1 MIRKLKIIVAER
13 SSVVRPPR
21 SKVRVEVP
29 HPSEKYMKSFGEH
42 GVRRS
47 VREISHLCSKT
58 YNCGREKLLGQHP
71 LCEQAI
77 DSTPVSKS

>member
-1 MIRKLKIIVAER
+1 MIIKLKIIVAER
-13 SSVVRPPR
+13 SSVVRPR
-21 SKVRVEVP
+21 GRKYELKYS

-47 VREISHLCSKT
+47 VRENSHLCSKT
-58 YNCGREKLLGQHP
+58 YNSGREKLLGRRP

>member
-1 MIRKLKIIVAER
+1 MIRKFEIIVAER

-47 VREISHLCSKT
+47 VREISHLCLKT
-58 YNCGREKLLGQHP
+58 HITWQSLWWQLQQPIMLQK
-71 LCEQAI
+71 I
-77 DSTPVSKS
+77 M